1 MFSNVLETKCLENAV
16 ILAVYWRKEF
26 AHPTTS
32 GKKRREPNSCRT
44 NDRQPS
50 ASCDAHFARRS
61 GAEAQTA
68 NGCVRHK
75 LSFGRVQLHGNSAPN
90 DMCFRLAFSPVLC
103 AMDLCRVFYAI
114 MPRGYRDCMF
124 RSEWL
129 KDAKFKSL
137 VGSDWLLNMIGK
149 AKAKALQ
156 LESES
161 ARLSQTHG
169 VSDTDS
175 GTDNGYAVSS
185 VLPRIEKGH
194 GAAWGKRALLFAKLH
209 FKGTFAH
216 VIIFWGHIA
225 QIVGNTSYVWNV
237 T

>member
-1 MFSNVLETKCLENAV
+1 MRQCRAHLSKGTPRVRTEPSKPSNVLEFVFSVQVPSIVLEFNSMFSNVLETKCLENAV
-16 ILAVYWRKEF
+16 ILAIYWRKELNKF

-32 GKKRREPNSCRT
+32 GKKRRDPNSCRT
-44 NDRQPS
+44 NARQPS

-103 AMDLCRVFYAI
+103 AMDLCRVLMHFYAI
-114 MPRGYRDCMF
+114 GYTLCLAGIGSRDCMF

-137 VGSDWLLNMIGK
+137 VGSD
-149 AKAKALQ
+149 
-156 LESES
+156 
-161 ARLSQTHG
+161 
-169 VSDTDS
+169 
-175 GTDNGYAVSS
+175 
-185 VLPRIEKGH
+185 
-194 GAAWGKRALLFAKLH
+194 
-209 FKGTFAH
+209 
-216 VIIFWGHIA
+216 
-225 QIVGNTSYVWNV
+225 
-237 T
+237 